1 MVAGCA
7 RAALIL
13 KSSQCPYGRL
23 LTCCSLFAGRWCLCF
38 EWHSDHLIVHHQW
51 EFSSQCAHSRS
62 KVPIAPLGIPA
73 NLPKSTLIFQ
83 FGSIFGP
90 TREMYVP
97 AMPAN
102 FPSPPWETTFCSMF
116 AGRWCLC
123 LFWHS
128 DHIIV
133 HHQWEHS
140 IICAFP
146 CSKFS
151 HRPDGKIADA
161 LALILASATAA
172 DASVNYSKY
181 VPQRPQNFPLPRW
194 ERC

>member
-1 MVAGCA
+1 MGTQLVVAGCA

-90 TREMYVP
+90 IREMYVP

-102 FPSPPWETTFCSMF
+102 FPSPPWETHVLLVVELQGGGVYITRGTVAISSSTISGNT
-116 AGRWCLC
+116 AGWVRAHVLK
-123 LFWHS
+123 
-128 DHIIV
+128 
-133 HHQWEHS
+133 
-140 IICAFP
+140 FP
-146 CSKFS
+146 S
-151 HRPDGKIADA
+151 P
-161 LALILASATAA
+161 
-172 DASVNYSKY
+172 
-181 VPQRPQNFPLPRW
+181 
-194 ERC
+194 